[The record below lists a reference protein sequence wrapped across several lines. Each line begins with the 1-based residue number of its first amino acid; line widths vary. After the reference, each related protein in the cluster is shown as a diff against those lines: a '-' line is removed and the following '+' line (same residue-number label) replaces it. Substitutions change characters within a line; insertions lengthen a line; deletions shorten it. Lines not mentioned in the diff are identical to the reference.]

1 MKLLEGLLPII
12 PEKER
17 LRPITF
23 KNKASI
29 QAQLNEEAR
38 LERLARMSINKDP
51 KQLVLEPIAH
61 SLFDVFDLG
70 TEKDSTVESS
80 APDILKLIPLNGL
93 SVMRDT
99 DTLDKN
105 RVLAQLDIKA
115 YQERRKA
122 QAASSSVNIISIPE
136 ETIYVDEDGDINMD
150 DHPSE
155 EYLPNTQDVNQM
167 IESILGPDSA
177 MEGVV
182 QTAENSAALSQPEVI
197 LPQPNPPA
205 AAITTHSTL
214 TQREPVVDIA
224 VHPDKIISSSVPIH
238 PPAVTPAEPITP
250 AQPTTFAQP
259 TTSAQ
264 PTISAQ
270 PTTSAQPTPQEQ
282 FAAQAR
288 PLSPVQTTPSVTP
301 TPPVQSTV
309 PVESGVPVQAAA
321 PLSAQPSAVVEIEA
335 AEVTVPETTTFEQSQ
350 DEDMIENSSAFRWFT
365 DDTITTEDL
374 TSDEKVYAYEREM
387 IPIFATLNQQ
397 DQCEKVTR
405 ASQTAMG
412 SLNFDKPISVL
423 NFSSNLDLTVEKL
436 WNQSGK
442 LMFLKSLLKGLLG
455 KDVIILL
462 VAHDLGEEEAL
473 VNLFGENLKLDCVR
487 MNYLLDDDW
496 NGEYG
501 VFVKTML
508 KVDQTKETAKRGNDF
523 SRSADLII
531 CMDIRVNR
539 NHELFSKVTRR
550 NNDSA
555 IPPPV
560 AWLVTLGSVEER
572 VFEHLKKNNT
582 QYSGSKTPDLKELLR
597 MSDDWPVDE
606 AKSTAELNTMVAE
619 NVQAWLLSSGKDVG
633 SYQYRSTV
641 HLPKS
646 IHYAN
651 LKSTVAVT
659 QTTTTSTEE
668 ETVTSDMDIASDSEE
683 AVEEEP
689 VREVSQNLS
698 KYINEI
704 LFPSFDTKRGHLS
717 KPNTS
722 AVKLSA
728 EEDLIIKALPQNIYS
743 EYCTE
748 INKLK
753 REYEVAFQ
761 GLQHKFRDRAVAA
774 IQNSSVPQ

>member
-12 PEKER
+12 PEKEG

-51 KQLVLEPIAH
+51 TQLVLEPIAH

-150 DHPSE
+150 SHPSE

-182 QTAENSAALSQPEVI
+182 QTAENSVALSQPEAI

-205 AAITTHSTL
+205 AAVTTHSTL

-224 VHPDKIISSSVPIH
+224 VHSDKIISSSVPIQ
-238 PPAVTPAEPITP
+238 PPAVTPTE
-250 AQPTTFAQP
+250 
-259 TTSAQ
+259 

-270 PTTSAQPTPQEQ
+270 PTTSTQPTPQEQ
-282 FAAQAR
+282 FAAQAQ

-301 TPPVQSTV
+301 TSPVQSTV
-309 PVESGVPVQAAA
+309 PVESGAPVQAAA
-321 PLSAQPSAVVEIEA
+321 PVSAQPSAVVETEA
-335 AEVTVPETTTFEQSQ
+335 AEVTVPETTTVEQSQ
-350 DEDMIENSSAFRWFT
+350 DEDMTENSSAFRWFT

-683 AVEEEP
+683 AVEEGP

-722 AVKLSA
+722 AVKLSGKNVIFI
-728 EEDLIIKALPQNIYS
+728 LKTNIF
-743 EYCTE
+743 
-748 INKLK
+748 IN
-753 REYEVAFQ
+753 RR
-761 GLQHKFRDRAVAA
+761 G
-774 IQNSSVPQ
+774 